1 MLANY
6 GPCLYESKVIA
17 NKNKPVKVVARL
29 AIKEQQIRDKK
40 KLQKKLWFS
49 NIG

>member
-17 NKNKPVKVVARL
+17 NKNKPVKVVAQL

-40 KLQKKLWFS
+40 NCKRSFGFP
-49 NIG
+49 I